1 MLTEKQEKFA
11 LNVFNG
17 MNLTDAYKDSYNCE
31 NMSDNAI
38 YVEASRL
45 NALPKVAL
53 RIKEMRDELLEPD
66 IMSAKERLKWLSD
79 IVRDEEQSTRDR
91 LSASDQMNKMQ
102 GQYIQKIEATV
113 DSVNVNVELVED

>member
-11 LNVFNG
+11 VNVFNG
-17 MNLTDAYKDSYNCE
+17 MSLADAYKDSYDCE

-53 RIKEMRDELLEPD
+53 RIKEMRDETLEPY
-66 IMSAKERLKWLSD
+66 IMTAKERLKWLSE
-79 IVRDEEQSTRDR
+79 IVQDKEQTTRDR

-102 GQYIQKIEATV
+102 GEYVQKIEADV
-113 DSVNVNVELVED
+113 SNEVVVVIDLVE

>member
-1 MLTEKQEKFA
+1 MLTDKQERFA
-11 LNVFNG
+11 VNVFNG
-17 MNLTDAYKDSYNCE
+17 MTLIDAYKDSYDCE

-53 RIKEMRDELLEPD
+53 RIKEMRDELLEPE
-66 IMSAKERLKWLSD
+66 IMSAMERLKWLSEVVKD
-79 IVRDEEQSTRDR
+79 SENSIKDR

-102 GQYIQKIEATV
+102 GQYVQKIEA
-113 DSVNVNVELVED
+113 DVNQDVVVVIDLVE